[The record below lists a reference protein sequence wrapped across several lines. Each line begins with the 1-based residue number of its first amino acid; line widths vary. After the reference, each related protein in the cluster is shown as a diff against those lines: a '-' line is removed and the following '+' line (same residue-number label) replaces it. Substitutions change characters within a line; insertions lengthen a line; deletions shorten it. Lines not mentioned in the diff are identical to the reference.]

1 MKNFQCKIS
10 IISAALFTALA
21 VPSAF
26 AEDNANQQLQS
37 MEHIIVLG
45 EKTER
50 TLKDTSSSVS
60 VITEETLKTMQSLTM
75 SNAISD
81 IPNVVVLSGATPDI
95 RGVSGN
101 GGASGFNAFS
111 GGAKARVS
119 TLIDG
124 VVEPFVAFV
133 TADSGIWDVEQ
144 IEVFRG
150 PQSTNNGRNSIG
162 GAVYVKTKDPSFDWE
177 GAARL
182 GYRNQDS
189 YIDSSVVISGPL
201 IDDELAFRASF
212 QRLDGDTIDNPIIFD
227 ENPSEHALNAIET
240 NRLKTKLLWKP
251 SAIKDFSALLT
262 YSTND
267 EKGNSGRKY
276 YSGDDPYAYTP
287 VNPVYMDTESETI
300 SLKFD
305 YMVNDA
311 ISVDFLA
318 AVMDYQWAMDTYA
331 ETQSKEQIVKMDESN
346 TTIDAKL
353 NFGNNDKVFNGFVGF
368 AYFKREQ
375 DFYSTGS
382 TVYSGDDI
390 SDSNAIYAE
399 VSYSFANAW
408 TVIAGGR
415 VEKESQNRDF
425 SMPRNNINNA
435 KLDEDNTINLPK
447 LVLQYQVSDETTLSL
462 SGRRG
467 YNSAGGALNFSTL
480 KYYYY
485 GAETVNTYEFT
496 ARSSL
501 TENINLSANA
511 FFNNFDGYQALSSTR
526 KIVNMDD
533 AQTYGLEME
542 MSAMITDDFQLNAG
556 LGLLKTEIKDAGA
569 NYADATGNELNSAPE
584 ITANISGKYW
594 LTEVL
599 NFGVS
604 VNYVDEYYGDFANT
618 DERKAGGYVLT
629 RLNVNYETEN
639 WLIAAFV
646 NNALGEEE
654 LVNNEPAGRSYPKGY
669 SAIVDPRNIGAS
681 VTYSF

>member
-1 MKNFQCKIS
+1 MKNSTFKFNTIT
-10 IISAALFTALA
+10 AALFSALA
-21 VPSAF
+21 MPCAF
-26 AEDNANQQLQS
+26 AESDAAQLQS
-37 MEHIIVLG
+37 MEHITVLG

-50 TLKDTSSSVS
+50 SLKDTSSSVS
-60 VITEETLKTMQSLTM
+60 VITEEDLKTMQSLTM

-81 IPNVVVLSGATPDI
+81 IPNIVVLSGAAPDI

-144 IEVFRG
+144 VEVFRG

-162 GAVYVKTKDPSFDWE
+162 GAVYVKTKDPTFDWE

-189 YIDSSVVISGPL
+189 YVDSSAVISGPL
-201 IDDELAFRASF
+201 IEDELAFRASF
-212 QRLDGDTIDNPIIFD
+212 QRLDGDTIDNPVIF
-227 ENPSEHALNAIET
+227 ESNPPEHDLNAIET

-251 SAIKDFSALLT
+251 NAIEDFSALLT

-276 YSGDDPYAYTP
+276 YVGDDPYSYEPIIPT
-287 VNPVYMDTESETI
+287 YMDTESETI
-300 SLKFD
+300 SLKLDYEIND
-305 YMVNDA
+305 YM
-311 ISVDFLA
+311 SVDFLA

-331 ETQSKEQIVKMDESN
+331 ETQAKEQFVKMDENN
-346 TTIDAKL
+346 TTIDAKI
-353 NFGNNDKVFNGFVGF
+353 NFGNNNLTLNGFIGF
-368 AYFKREQ
+368 AHFEREQ
-375 DFYSTGS
+375 DFYSLGAFP
-382 TVYSGDDI
+382 YNGDDT
-390 SDSNAIYAE
+390 SDSNAIYGE
-399 VSYSFANAW
+399 VSYNFANAW

-415 VEKESQNRDF
+415 VEKETQKRDF
-425 SMPRNNINNA
+425 SMPNSDINNV
-435 KLDEDNTINLPK
+435 KLDESNTVSLPK

-467 YNSAGGALNFSTL
+467 YNSAGGALSWPT
-480 KYYYY
+480 KQYYYY
-485 GAETVNTYEFT
+485 DAETVNTYEFT
-496 ARSSL
+496 VRSSL
-501 TENINLSANA
+501 TNDVNLSANM
-511 FFNNFDGYQALSSTR
+511 FFNNFDGYQALSSSRT
-526 KIVNMDD
+526 IVNMDD
-533 AQTYGLEME
+533 AQTYGLELE
-542 MSAMITDDFQLNAG
+542 MSAMVSDNFQVNAG
-556 LGLLKTEIKDAGA
+556 LGLLKTEIKDAGDD
-569 NYADATGNELNSAPE
+569 YAEATGNELNSAPE

-594 LTEVL
+594 LTEAFNL
-599 NFGVS
+599 GVS
-604 VNYVDEYYGDFANT
+604 VNYVDEYFGDFANT
-618 DERKAGGYVLT
+618 EERKAGGYVLT

-646 NNALGEEE
+646 NNALDEQE
-654 LVNNEPAGRSYPKGY
+654 LVSNEPVGRSYPRGY
-669 SAIVDPRNIGAS
+669 SAIVEPRNIGAS